1 MDILFKYYGI
11 DWTAM
16 VMTCCFLYYVGE
28 EKRSGFVFGIL
39 ASIAWLAFGILA
51 ESIANVIA
59 NLIFITLNARGY
71 LKWKKK
77 SSTSGVI
84 EILPSRELETY
95 ISGQHNGRNTLHS
108 YSALENISSI
118 SFFRLMRGRL

>member
-1 MDILFKYYGI
+1 MGYSTGSITLINEDNGCRILINYREAWRLMDILFKYYGI

-77 SSTSGVI
+77 AGPAV
-84 EILPSRELETY
+84 
-95 ISGQHNGRNTLHS
+95 
-108 YSALENISSI
+108 
-118 SFFRLMRGRL
+118 

>member
-1 MDILFKYYGI
+1 MLLTLINEVNSCRRLINYQETWRLMDILFKYYGI

-39 ASIAWLAFGILA
+39 ASISWLTFGILA

-59 NLIFITLNARGY
+59 NVIFITLNVRGY
-71 LKWKKK
+71 VKWKGKA
-77 SSTSGVI
+77 GPAV
-84 EILPSRELETY
+84 
-95 ISGQHNGRNTLHS
+95 
-108 YSALENISSI
+108 
-118 SFFRLMRGRL
+118 